1 MLQSHLR
8 KQRLEKPKC
17 LWACAMTFQSRC
29 LWNGC
34 FKDRVYSYSQTGA
47 FSVTFAWQH
56 SDKEAVRQNQ
66 VGSYMQSLC
75 DVCDTAINCDEL
87 MKITNL
93 LSPYIDIHIRA
104 HPEPESER
112 EFQTFLHWQY
122 CVCLLYPWHP
132 LIAIAMLVFWKWIQW
147 KTAGSDRGT
156 KGHCKLRLAILM
168 LLAKLLYPVLSSGL
182 VQYSYFTKWTSYF
195 IH

>member
-17 LWACAMTFQSRC
+17 LWACAMTFQSCC

-47 FSVTFAWQH
+47 FSVTFARQH

-75 DVCDTAINCDEL
+75 DVRVTAINCDEL

-93 LSPYIDIHIRA
+93 LSPYIDIQIRA
-104 HPEPESER
+104 HTEPRIWKRISDISPLTILCLLTLSMTSVNCHCHFESEYNER
-112 EFQTFLHWQY
+112 RLDLTEE
-122 CVCLLYPWHP
+122 P
-132 LIAIAMLVFWKWIQW
+132 KD
-147 KTAGSDRGT
+147 TASSDLQFS
-156 KGHCKLRLAILM
+156 CC
-168 LLAKLLYPVLSSGL
+168 
-182 VQYSYFTKWTSYF
+182 
-195 IH
+195 